1 LSSPLASLERVG
13 EAVAGIGETPRATAE
28 TMVLAS
34 VYACPLICLGP
45 AALAAVQPFA
55 VDAAETAVA
64 LSDKDWRLHFRI
76 ADYTVLDLHQW
87 STDHARHLWRDD
99 ANDFTQAR
107 RQRIAKDKRRY
118 WRLQQGAGPLN
129 PFILYL

>member
-1 LSSPLASLERVG
+1 
-13 EAVAGIGETPRATAE
+13 
-28 TMVLAS
+28 M
-34 VYACPLICLGP
+34 
-45 AALAAVQPFA
+45 AAVQPFA

-129 PFILYL
+129 PFILYLDLADRVAHDGSLRAAITRLPADEACAGLAVVAAIAVP